1 MKYNKFDF
9 EQFFNYFLQYGN
21 VHAIFVTPDGYN
33 LGDYERRIRV
43 NWIRLY
49 PHQIDLLTE
58 HGFEWKTP
66 KPNFVVRAYERKNG
80 FDFNKFWAHYLMYGN
95 VIQTFVCPDGYKL
108 GYYEMKIKD
117 SLVSLTDAQKQL
129 LIEHGFSWKHNF
141 HFKYKEFLE
150 YFNQYGN
157 VKKDFVTPDGYRLG
171 YLEYRIRQNELK
183 LADYQKQELNDIGF
197 NWGARRKRRKTNNV
211 DI

>member
-1 MKYNKFDF
+1 
-9 EQFFNYFLQYGN
+9 
-21 VHAIFVTPDGYN
+21 
-33 LGDYERRIRV
+33 
-43 NWIRLY
+43 
-49 PHQIDLLTE
+49 
-58 HGFEWKTP
+58 
-66 KPNFVVRAYERKNG
+66 
-80 FDFNKFWAHYLMYGN
+80 
-95 VIQTFVCPDGYKL
+95 
-108 GYYEMKIKD
+108 MKIKD